1 MTLKS
6 KKMYNYDS
14 RIRDTRVRDAYA
26 KMNISN
32 LSTFCC
38 CDNLSEKY
46 VLKKKTEKKKA

>member
-1 MTLKS
+1 MALKS